1 MTSEDSMNDLDSM
14 NVRNKILIGIAIV
27 AVIGG
32 ATALTVT
39 QRRDRGV
46 PVRFDVVARRDLVET
61 VTSSGNI
68 RAGRVVD
75 ISSDVSA
82 RVTELLIDEGD
93 DVVVDQLLLRL
104 DPTQFAASVSRT
116 EASLNQARAQVRQQE
131 ASLQRATRDFQRLSD
146 LFTRDSLLIARQ
158 LLDDADTDVELASRS
173 LESARFGVDQAIASL
188 DEANERLSKT
198 IFRAPIAGKVTR
210 LNIEEGETVIV
221 GTMNN
226 PGSLVLTISELSR
239 VEAVLEVDETDVPY
253 IAVGDSTILELDAF
267 PNRLFSGVVTEIGN
281 SAIRPPSSSA
291 GSGQAA
297 AIDFEVVITM
307 DNPPG
312 GIRPD
317 LSVTADIITATRKNS
332 LSVPIIALTVR
343 PEGDGA
349 GAMPN
354 EVGDDEERTRGP
366 LARQQRDDVEG
377 VFVVQD
383 GQVRFAPVEV
393 GITGQEHFEVLTG
406 VNQGDTIVAG
416 PYQQIRELSN
426 GDRVQESDGSS
437 ATPRSGLFGN
447 G

>member
-1 MTSEDSMNDLDSM
+1 MNAT
-14 NVRNKILIGIAIV
+14 NKILIGLGIV

-32 ATALTVT
+32 ATALTIT

-46 PVRFDVVARRDLVET
+46 AVRLDVVARRDLVET
-61 VTSSGNI
+61 VTASGNI

-93 DVVVDQLLLRL
+93 DVVLDQLLLRL
-104 DPTQFAASVSRT
+104 DPTQFEASVSRT

-158 LLDDADTDVELASRS
+158 LLDDADTDMQLASRS

-188 DEANERLSKT
+188 DEANEQLSKT

-210 LNIEEGETVIV
+210 LSIEEGETVIV

-253 IAVGDSTILELDAF
+253 LAVGDSTILELDAF

-291 GSGQAA
+291 GSGEAA

-307 DNPPG
+307 DDPPG

-317 LSVTADIITATRKNS
+317 LSVTADIITATRNNS

-343 PEGDGA
+343 LEDGGA
-349 GAMPN
+349 GAIPN
-354 EVGDDEERTRGP
+354 DVGEDDEGTRGP
-366 LARQQRDDVEG
+366 LSRQEREDVEG

-416 PYQQIRELSN
+416 PYQQIREISN
-426 GDRVQESDGSS
+426 GDRVQEQDEGSS
-437 ATPRSGLFGN
+437 ATPRSGLFGR